1 MLEVVQSLQKRFN
14 RQVLVHWE
22 DLAVSNAFNVLQV
35 RVRRAVCGVELERL
49 GGLCVDV
56 GCVVVAAGAGAVNMK

>member
-1 MLEVVQSLQKRFN
+1 MTHPYSTTLQARFG

-35 RVRRAVCGVELERL
+35 SAGVDTIHAAAV
-49 GGLCVDV
+49 GLR
-56 GCVVVAAGAGAVNMK
+56 